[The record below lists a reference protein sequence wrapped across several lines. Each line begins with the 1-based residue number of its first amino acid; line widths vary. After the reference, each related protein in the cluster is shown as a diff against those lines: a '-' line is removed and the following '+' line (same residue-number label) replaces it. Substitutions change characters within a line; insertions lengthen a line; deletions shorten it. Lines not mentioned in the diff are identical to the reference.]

1 MKNSEYIVSTIQS
14 GQPFEIKTENPI
26 IAVNYFTGQI
36 NYVLTQRIRTFL
48 EKECK
53 NKYTGC
59 DQLELTCH
67 ECKLSGEYIK
77 MNCPLSIKEDS
88 ADADDN

>member
-1 MKNSEYIVSTIQS
+1 MSKTYSFEGVTLEMKNSEYIVSTIQS

-48 EKECK
+48 EKEC
-53 NKYTGC
+53 
-59 DQLELTCH
+59 
-67 ECKLSGEYIK
+67 
-77 MNCPLSIKEDS
+77 
-88 ADADDN
+88 